1 MQSKEITI
9 RNFSTKDLDKVIEI
23 NRLCLPENY
32 IPEFFLDIHR
42 NCSDAF
48 QVAEVNGDIVGYV
61 MCRLENGFSDFKRFR
76 VVKKGHI
83 VSIAVRPECRKIG
96 IGSALLNEM
105 IRILRSFAVNEC
117 FMEVRVNNFNAIKL
131 YKKNGFEF
139 IRRVHAY
146 YQDGADAYTMGI
158 NFSI

>member
-1 MQSKEITI
+1 MHSMRINI

-23 NRLCLPENY
+23 NRLSLPENY
-32 IPEFFLDIHR
+32 IPAFFLDIHK

-83 VSIAVRPECRKIG
+83 VSIAVRPEFRKMG
-96 IGSALLNEM
+96 IGSALLNEV
-105 IRILRSFAVNEC
+105 IKVLRRLVNEC
-117 FMEVRVNNFNAIKL
+117 FMEVRANNFNAIKL
-131 YKKNGFEF
+131 YKKNGFKF
-139 IRRVHAY
+139 FRRAHGY
-146 YQDGADAYTMGI
+146 YQDGSDAYIMGI